1 MLKLIKKLNKDTLE
15 QLNSYIENDI
25 HNIEIKACNNK
36 SYNPSMI
43 RKNKPFDNI
52 LLEFLIVK
60 LSTQLPREG
69 MMHSLRVENIGRW
82 SCKSRI
88 HKE

>member
-25 HNIEIKACNNK
+25 HNVEIKAFNNK

-52 LLEFLIVK
+52 LIEFLIVK
-60 LSTQLPREG
+60 LSPR
-69 MMHSLRVENIGRW
+69 LRRGG
-82 SCKSRI
+82 
-88 HKE
+88 